1 MTKQQ
6 PFDISPPLTTPFDAV
21 RTWLEDAADAE
32 SVYPEAAQLATV
44 DTAGIPNVRTVLI
57 RRFGESG
64 FVFFTNLSS
73 AKGKELAAFPR
84 AALVFYWKAL
94 SRQLRARGEIV
105 QVTSTEADAYFAGRP
120 RESQIGAHA
129 SKQSDTLTSRET
141 FEEELAA
148 FRNRFASTS
157 VPRPSNWSGFRLIPT
172 TIEFWEERPF
182 RRHDRLLFE
191 RSGDGWLHRQLY
203 P

>member
-1 MTKQQ
+1 MTIQQ
-6 PFDISPPLTTPFDAV
+6 PFDTLAALTTPFNAV
-21 RTWLEDAADAE
+21 RIWLQDAADAE
-32 SVYPEAAQLATV
+32 PVYPEAAQLATV
-44 DTAGIPNVRTVLI
+44 DAAGMPNVRTVLI
-57 RRFGESG
+57 RRFDESG

-73 AKGKELAAFPR
+73 AKGRELAAFPK

-105 QVTSTEADAYFAGRP
+105 PVTATEADAYFAGRP

-141 FEEELAA
+141 FEKELAVV
-148 FRNRFASTS
+148 RNRFASTA
-157 VPRPSNWSGFRLIPT
+157 VPRPVNWSGFRLIPT
-172 TIEFWEERPF
+172 TIEFWQERPF
-182 RRHDRLLFE
+182 RLHDRLLFE
-191 RSGDGWLHRQLY
+191 KSGDDWHHRLLY